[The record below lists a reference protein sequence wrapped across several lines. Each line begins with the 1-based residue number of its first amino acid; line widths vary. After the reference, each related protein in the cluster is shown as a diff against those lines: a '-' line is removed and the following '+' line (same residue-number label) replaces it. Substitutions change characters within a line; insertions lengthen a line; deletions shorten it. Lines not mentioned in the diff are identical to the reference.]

1 MDLSKLIDRYPR
13 VYHMAQAGSWPSI
26 QARGLFST
34 TGALDALSVEGDR
47 RNHFEAEHR
56 PEMTSLRPHSPDDIV
71 LRDQKPM
78 PPGRLAH
85 ALPAHVTPEQWYR
98 LINGKVFFW
107 AERERLLRLLNSYG
121 EFEHDVLTVDTA
133 SLLAA
138 HAENTWLCHMNS
150 GNTWPI
156 PHRRDVDIFRRIAD
170 YPARASGAPVK
181 EVVELVIDHAVPD
194 IADHVIAVT
203 RMKGE
208 VEIRTIR

>member
-34 TGALDALSVEGDR
+34 TGALDSLGVEGDR
-47 RNHFEAEHR
+47 RTHFEAEHR
-56 PEMTSLRPHSPDDIV
+56 PEMASLRPHSPDDIV

-121 EFEHDVLTVDTA
+121 EFEHDVLTIDTA
-133 SLLAA
+133 SL
-138 HAENTWLCHMNS
+138 
-150 GNTWPI
+150 WPLM
-156 PHRRDVDIFRRIAD
+156 RKTLGYA
-170 YPARASGAPVK
+170 
-181 EVVELVIDHAVPD
+181 
-194 IADHVIAVT
+194 T
-203 RMKGE
+203 
-208 VEIRTIR
+208 